1 MIKHEFKNSR
11 FHFFTLI
18 ELLVV
23 IAIIAVL
30 ASMLLPALN
39 QAREKSK
46 AITCASN
53 QKQLGTS
60 FTSYS
65 SDYNGFLPALNP
77 AAGWSTFVKKGWW
90 PNTLVKGGY
99 LPVPTWQTT
108 GSYSE
113 DYGSA
118 ISGVFRCPSV
128 PDAEIYWGG
137 GIGVVEAPQPTS
149 GYGFFYGYYLKLSKY
164 KRTSQILLATDV
176 GRVASGARQTIL
188 SLRCP
193 VDYNWDDATV
203 AKSFPRH
210 MKEQG
215 SNVLFLDGHVKQ
227 MEYLVLKRN
236 QDDIFGY
243 KSK

>member
-1 MIKHEFKNSR
+1 MMKHEFTNSR

-23 IAIIAVL
+23 IAIIAIL

-39 QAREKSK
+39 GARERSK
-46 AITCASN
+46 EIKCAGN
-53 QKQLGTS
+53 QKELGTA
-60 FTSYS
+60 FFAYS

-90 PNTLVKGGY
+90 PNTLTKGGY
-99 LPVPTWQTT
+99 LPVPVWQTT
-108 GSYSE
+108 GSFSE

-128 PDAEIYWGG
+128 PDAEIFWGG
-137 GIGVVEAPQPTS
+137 GLGVVEAPQPTS
-149 GYGFFYGYYLKLSKY
+149 GYGFFYGCHQKPSRY
-164 KRTSQILLATDV
+164 KRASQILLTTDI
-176 GRVASGARQTIL
+176 GRIKSGARQTSL

-193 VDYNWDDATV
+193 ADYNWNDETI

-210 MKEQG
+210 MKGQG
-215 SNVLFLDGHVKQ
+215 SNVLFHDGHVKQ
-227 MEYLVLKRN
+227 VKYLLLKANR
-236 QDDIFGY
+236 DDIFGY